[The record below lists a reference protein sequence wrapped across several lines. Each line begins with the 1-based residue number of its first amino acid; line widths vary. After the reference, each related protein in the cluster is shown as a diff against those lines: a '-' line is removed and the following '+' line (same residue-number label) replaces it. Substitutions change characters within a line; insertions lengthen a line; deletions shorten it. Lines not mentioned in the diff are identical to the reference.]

1 MDISFI
7 DTLFVP
13 IIVAFCLCIGYVLK
27 GFDKIPNEWIPAILL
42 VLGAV
47 SGFIKFG
54 LDYDGITMGMVS
66 GLASVGLH
74 QVFHQRIKAKFG
86 EEEMVTMGI
95 GEWEDEDEVY
105 DEDTFDLVDEVEETE
120 EAEEVVVD
128 EAVDEE

>member
-95 GEWEDEDEVY
+95 GEWEEDDEPSE
-105 DEDTFDLVDEVEETE
+105 EDLVDEVEE
-120 EAEEVVVD
+120 VI
-128 EAVDEE
+128 DEE